1 MDASE
6 FEWRRSSL
14 CATDSCVE
22 VAITDDQV
30 AMRDTKDHL
39 GSILKFDRA
48 EWSEFLAGA
57 LHGEFDPRV

>member
-1 MDASE
+1 MVDSPE
-6 FEWRRSSL
+6 FEWHRSSL

-30 AMRDTKDHL
+30 AMRDTKDL
-39 GSILKFDRA
+39 GPILKFNRV

-57 LHGEFDPRV
+57 LHGEFDPRG